1 MKKLTTELI
10 YEIINTS
17 DLSNVIYIA
26 GEYEIVHFRDLY
38 MKNGRF
44 DLLNKA
50 VWRIQELEISQIG
63 ISTAPY
69 RVFLVN
75 QNKDIEEISLTKLEN
90 LFSNNERHPYI

>member
-38 MKNGRF
+38 MENGRF

-50 VWRIQELEISQIG
+50 VWRIQELEISRVG
-63 ISTAPY
+63 ISTVPY

-75 QNKDIEEISLTKLEN
+75 QNKDIEEISLTKLES